1 MISRVNFNEVVDF
14 LEGPGVRKWQFRDS
28 GIKLINIRNLVEGK
42 LDLSNTKN
50 HLDES
55 EVSQKYSHF
64 LLENGDYVM
73 ASSGVTWGKIA
84 EVKEEHLPLCLN
96 TSIIKLKPINN
107 NLEKRFL
114 WHFIRS
120 REFRK
125 QIDRIITGS
134 AQPNFGPSHLHKI
147 SIPLPPVDQQKKIA
161 SILDAADSY
170 RQKTKALIE
179 KYDELTLSLFLDMF
193 GDPVSNP
200 KGWDKVLFSEIAT
213 FHNGDRGKN
222 YPSQSAFIK
231 KGIPFINAGNLSNY
245 AIDNQG
251 LNFISNERFDL
262 LSSGKIKR
270 EDILFCLRGS
280 LGKFAVNRTHDIGA
294 IASSLVLIRINNHVT
309 LDYITGLLK
318 TNYIAGLIKKSD
330 NGSSQP
336 NLSAKSVKQ
345 FIVPLPSL
353 ELQNQFS
360 ERVQAIEAQKA
371 QAEASLAQAE
381 DLFNSL
387 LQRAFKGEL
396 TKT

>member
-161 SILDAADSY
+161 SILDAADAY

-179 KYDELTLSLFLDMF
+179 KYDELTQSLFLDMF
-193 GDPVSNP
+193 GRLNGEKVSLSSICEINP
-200 KGWDKVLFSEIAT
+200 KKSQISSLDRSLKVSFVPMTNVSEEGKLSLVEERTIHQVWSGFTYFQEDDVVFAKIT
-213 FHNGDRGKN
+213 PCMENGK
-222 YPSQSAFIK
+222 
-231 KGIPFINAGNLSNY
+231 
-245 AIDNQG
+245 
-251 LNFISNERFDL
+251 
-262 LSSGKIKR
+262 
-270 EDILFCLRGS
+270 
-280 LGKFAVNRTHDIGA
+280 GA
-294 IASSLVLIRINNHVT
+294 IMRGLKNKIGFGTTEFHVLRPTKEVSCSEYLFYLTHSSHFRVLAELNMK
-309 LDYITGLLK
+309 GS
-318 TNYIAGLIKKSD
+318 AGQKR
-330 NGSSQP
+330 
-336 NLSAKSVKQ
+336 
-345 FIVPLPSL
+345 VPKDFFDKFKVIPPSI
-353 ELQNQFS
+353 ELQNQFA
-360 ERVQAIEAQKA
+360 ERVQAIEEQKA
-371 QAEASLAQAE
+371 QAEASLSQAE

-396 TKT
+396 TN